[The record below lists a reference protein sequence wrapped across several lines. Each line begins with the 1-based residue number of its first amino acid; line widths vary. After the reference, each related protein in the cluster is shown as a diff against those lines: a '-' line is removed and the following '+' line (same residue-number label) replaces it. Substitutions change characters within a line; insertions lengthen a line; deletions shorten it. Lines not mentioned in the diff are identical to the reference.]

1 MRQKQKNQL
10 VIGIGIALFL
20 FLLFLLSIFYTPF
33 DPDMMN
39 AKEKLLA
46 PSFQHIFGTDQFGR
60 DICSRVLKGLGTTFI
75 IALSTVSI
83 GAIVG
88 VVLGAVTGYF
98 GGWMDEICMRIN
110 DVIIAFPN
118 ILLVLIFIS
127 VIGVGQNNM
136 ILALSIVFI
145 PSFSRMTRSEFL
157 THRDMDYVKSARL
170 MGVSHFRILF
180 VHILPNT
187 VPTILSMMAIGFNNA
202 ILAEAGM
209 SYLGLGVQ
217 PPNPSLGRMLAESQ
231 IYLATAP
238 WIAIFPG
245 IAIVLLA
252 LSFSMISEGL
262 SKGGRS

>member
-1 MRQKQKNQL
+1 M
-10 VIGIGIALFL
+10 
-20 FLLFLLSIFYTPF
+20 
-33 DPDMMN
+33 
-39 AKEKLLA
+39 
-46 PSFQHIFGTDQFGR
+46 
-60 DICSRVLKGLGTTFI
+60 
-75 IALSTVSI
+75 SI